1 MTAAKNMVCLWF
13 DGGIV
18 EAARF
23 YCETFPDTHLL
34 GSEQAPD
41 HVPDTP
47 EGKTYVA
54 NLTIM
59 GIPVMLLDGGPHFR
73 LSEAF
78 SFQVRTEDQE
88 ETDRYW
94 NAITGNGGEES
105 QCGWCKDR
113 WGVSWQIAP
122 RQLTDALA
130 GPDRE
135 AAARVQQAMMPM
147 RKIDISAIEAA
158 RLGAPA
164 S

>member
-1 MTAAKNMVCLWF
+1 MTGAKNRVCLWF
-13 DGGIV
+13 DGGLAD
-18 EAARF
+18 AARF
-23 YCETFPDTHLL
+23 YCETFPDTRIE
-34 GSEQAPD
+34 GAEAAPD

-47 EGKTYVA
+47 QGKTYVI
-54 NLTIM
+54 NLTVM

-78 SFQVRTEDQE
+78 SFQVCTADQE

-94 NAITGNGGEES
+94 NAIVENGGEES

-130 GPDRE
+130 GADRE
-135 AAARVQQAMMPM
+135 AAARAQQAMMPM
-147 RKIDISAIEAA
+147 KKIDIAAIEAA
-158 RLGAPA
+158 IAGEDA
-164 S
+164 